1 MYPFPLSK
9 NASTTVPCAAL
20 FDLILDLK
28 VLLQAIL
35 SIPFTV
41 PTFAEIS

>member
-1 MYPFPLSK
+1 MLQQQFL
-9 NASTTVPCAAL
+9 AAL
-20 FDLILDLK
+20 FDLILNLK

-35 SIPFTV
+35 FLIIFTPV